1 METKQTH
8 FKMYK
13 SGRKWVFACA
23 LVLAMG
29 GSATVAH
36 ADANASLAESNAA
49 SGQVVSDGSSSDVTS
64 DSSSDVAG
72 TKDADGTQTQGS
84 NAEDTSQQQDTQNQS
99 KSDEATQNDT
109 QDQQQSGEEDADSNT
124 QKNESEDQNTAKS
137 GVTADSESLSL
148 TDADKTTN
156 DAKQNTTDQSQQI
169 SPASAMLKST
179 TRAVN
184 AAVANGGNVYDDY
197 PQYVDNSVTNIL
209 GVSSQFHIFANEAT
223 LNAHTNGNVA
233 VGLLHGQVNFGTNI
247 IEELLDKD
255 ISYIQDFTNLASSS
269 FVSAGNTRS
278 NKVIFGENAI
288 IDVTQPDRPLVNNVY
303 IDHLLSSEVYQD
315 KNGNVYIDFATEFK
329 RLKATNQEYGNKP
342 SVADY
347 TSADFP
353 DMNNRVIDV
362 SDMTPDENGHIII
375 NLSPEVLQ
383 SSTPITIKGL
393 SPKAD
398 GNTVVIN
405 VDTGSQP
412 EYSITSQVK
421 LQYSD
426 GSDRDNQET
435 EHFGDNHLLWNFI
448 DRNTDDLQYT
458 GTISVDRP
466 FQGSILAPSA
476 EVIANQNVDGNI
488 VADKVVVNA
497 ETHRWDLQ
505 DDSENPNITRPDFE
519 LPDISLPN
527 VELPGIENPGTVTP
541 EVPVIEEPEE
551 PEEPGDIQKPDI
563 ENPSVELPGVENPGT
578 VTPEVPVNPEE
589 PTTEEPNTEE
599 PTTEEPGEETEEPA
613 EELDEEGPDEG
624 SYEHQHAD
632 DEIIDE
638 YEEDFEEANTVA
650 EKEALLEK
658 IDAAIAQAQANHDS
672 YLVTQLQAIRAQI
685 LKALGYGNGAGLP
698 QTSEAHSGWAQILGL
713 ALAGTTLGG
722 WLLRRKREN

>member
-36 ADANASLAESNAA
+36 ADANASSAESNTA

-84 NAEDTSQQQDTQNQS
+84 NAEDTNQQQDKQNQD
-99 KSDEATQNDT
+99 KSDEAAQNDT

-156 DAKQNTTDQSQQI
+156 DAKQDATTNQNQQI
-169 SPASAMLKST
+169 SPASAVAAST
-179 TRAVN
+179 RVTNDAVQD
-184 AAVANGGNVYDDY
+184 GGHVSADFPDAEIN
-197 PQYVDNSVTNIL
+197 NIL
-209 GVSSQFHIFANEAT
+209 GYSSYFHIFANEAT

-233 VGLLHGQVNFGTNI
+233 VGMLHGNVNFGTNI
-247 IEELLDKD
+247 IEALLDKD
-255 ISYIQDFTNLASSS
+255 ISYIQDMDNMANSS
-269 FVSAGNTRS
+269 FVNKQDTRD
-278 NKVIFGENAI
+278 NKVIFGEDLVV
-288 IDVTQPDRPLVNNVY
+288 DVSDSSRPSVDG
-303 IDHLLSSEVYQD
+303 ILLDKLTSNEVYQD
-315 KNGNVYIDFATEFK
+315 KNGNVYIDFEEEFAK
-329 RLKATNQEYGNKP
+329 LKNTNREIANKKP
-342 SVADY
+342 VADY
-347 TSADFP
+347 TAASFP
-353 DMNNRVIDV
+353 DRNNRVIDV
-362 SDMTPDENGHIII
+362 TNMTPGPDGRIVI
-375 NLSPEVLQ
+375 NLSADVLNVD
-383 SSTPITIKGL
+383 TPLQIIGL
-393 SPKAD
+393 SPDED
-398 GNTVVIN
+398 GTTVLIN
-405 VDTGSQP
+405 VDTDGQEDYKVNSQ
-412 EYSITSQVK
+412 IK
-421 LQYSD
+421 IKYSD
-426 GSDRDNQET
+426 GTDRENHET
-435 EHFGDNHLLWNFI
+435 EYFGDNHLLWNFF
-448 DRNTDDLQYT
+448 DSTKDDLQHT
-458 GTISVDRP
+458 GTIEFNNT
-466 FQGSILAPSA
+466 FQGSLLAPSA
-476 EVIANQNVDGNI
+476 TVTVNHNFDGNL
-488 VADKVVVNA
+488 VADKVIIKG
-497 ETHRWDLQ
+497 ESHRWDLQ
-505 DDSENPNITRPDFE
+505 DKPNPDKPEIE
-519 LPDISLPN
+519 LPQTLPGIN

-541 EVPVIEEPEE
+541 EVPIIPID

-563 ENPSVELPGVENPGT
+563 ENPSVELPGIENPGT
-578 VTPEVPVNPEE
+578 VTPEVPVNP
-589 PTTEEPNTEE
+589 EEPNTEE